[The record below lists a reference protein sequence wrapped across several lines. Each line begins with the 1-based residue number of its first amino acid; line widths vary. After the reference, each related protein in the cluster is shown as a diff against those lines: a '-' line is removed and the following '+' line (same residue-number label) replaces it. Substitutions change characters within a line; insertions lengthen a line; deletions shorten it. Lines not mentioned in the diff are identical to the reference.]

1 MLIREFIITD
11 TQQILQLFYDT
22 VHRVNIRDYT
32 QAQVDAWAPKHPDVQ
47 KWIERMQDRMTYVA
61 EENGKAIGFAELER
75 NGHIGCFYAHADH
88 QNMGVGTALFHQIQL
103 TAESLDLP
111 KLFVE
116 VSITAKPFFERMGF
130 SAIATE
136 EIELRGEKLFAN
148 VMEKRLG

>member
-1 MLIREFIITD
+1 MLVREFIITD

-22 VHRVNIRDYT
+22 VHRINIRNYS
-32 QAQVDAWAPKHPDVQ
+32 QKQVDAWAPKHVDVQ

-61 EENGKAIGFAELER
+61 EENGKIIGFAELER

-88 QNMGVGTALFHQIQL
+88 QNMGVGTALFNQIQVI
-103 TAESLDLP
+103 AENLELP

-130 SAIATE
+130 STIATE
-136 EIELRGEKLFAN
+136 EIELRGQKLFAN
-148 VMEKRLG
+148 VMEKRLS